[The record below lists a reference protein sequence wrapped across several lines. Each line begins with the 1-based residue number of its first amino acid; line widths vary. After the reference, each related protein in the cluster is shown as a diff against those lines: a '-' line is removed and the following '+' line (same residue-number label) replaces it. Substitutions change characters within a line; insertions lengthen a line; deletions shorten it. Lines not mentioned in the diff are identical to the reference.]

1 MRIALS
7 EKQIKLIT
15 SIVEAD
21 SDTTT
26 SASTTTSTSTPTS
39 GGATSTASS
48 GKASYPQV
56 DKWES
61 GITRGPANSIGIT
74 KWADV
79 VGSKLTRGHANPLNE
94 QGKPNTTPTKTQTRL
109 PTNSELEKYYNPKP
123 VNTKTQTRLPTDSEL
138 EKNYNP
144 KSVNLNNTPGKTDSE
159 LNNKKYNI
167 TSQMYW
173 GDGKN
178 QDQRIAKALGWGNVT
193 KDYAANIPRDENGK
207 MLAPRGQ
214 GNDKRYNG
222 KVFYPKNNKA
232 MEEFPSQPSYNVPNS
247 GLTAFYGDKHLKSV
261 AASNSPEQRLKDA
274 ERESLYL
281 YNREKAE
288 IDAAEIEHK
297 KALMNKEQGE
307 VRKKRDEYVMSHG
320 GNQLNPKQGIPLSKF
335 LPIGPSTFGPGSDM
349 IANDAYKML
358 DYRTN
363 KQLFNI
369 QVKYFPLSGHQHIYT
384 TEGGNFMVDAAHGD
398 IPGMLL
404 DVRRWAFSEA
414 WMITDAILMVLTEG
428 AIEVPM
434 TVLYAMFLIND
445 VYILNRQWDQ
455 ESIIRVIE
463 DIALLFLHIQHKQVG
478 KFIGKVFNFLKVSS
492 KYIFDSLLNFLNIFP
507 YKSSIKQ
514 YLLEKLASFK
524 VIYEKIIEFM
534 SKEFAPEI
542 ATVKPLVSTEVKKLP
557 GQLGKIATNLITT
570 KAGKTLI
577 SGLAAYASFEA
588 LDYIFGAPK
597 GTFREDA
604 QKKQIAQATANLIAQ
619 QSDGV
624 NTPESEDFYV
634 KPSDQK
640 NLAIE
645 WANMHMD
652 VFPCLVDFA
661 KNGEF
666 VLILENKNSKDK
678 RKVFR
683 INNQEFYLTELSYL
697 ININNEEV
705 FEC

>member
-15 SIVEAD
+15 SMVEAD

-61 GITRGPANSIGIT
+61 GITRGPANPIGIT

-109 PTNSELEKYYNPKP
+109 PTNSELEKYYNPKST
-123 VNTKTQTRLPTDSEL
+123 NT
-138 EKNYNP
+138 N
-144 KSVNLNNTPGKTDSE
+144 NLTGKASSE

-173 GDGKN
+173 GDN
-178 QDQRIAKALGWGNVT
+178 LTQDQRLAKALGYGDVT

-214 GNDKRYNG
+214 GNDKRWNG
-222 KVFYPKNNKA
+222 KVIYPKNNKD
-232 MEEFPSQPSYNVPNS
+232 MGEFPYQPSYNVPNS

-261 AASNSPEQRLKDA
+261 AASNSPEQRLKDT

-307 VRKKRDEYVMSHG
+307 VRKNKDKYVMSHG

-349 IANDAYKML
+349 IANDAHKML
-358 DYRTN
+358 DDRTN
-363 KQLFNI
+363 KQLFDI

-534 SKEFAPEI
+534 GKEFAPEI
-542 ATVKPLVSTEVKKLP
+542 ATVKPFVSTEVKKLP
-557 GQLGKIATNLITT
+557 GQLGKIATKLITT
-570 KAGKTLI
+570 KAGKALI
-577 SGLAAYASFEA
+577 GGLVAYASFEA

-597 GTFREDA
+597 GTFREEVA
-604 QKKQIAQATANLIAQ
+604 EKETSQKVANFIAQSSN
-619 QSDGV
+619 GV
-624 NTPESEDFYV
+624 DTPKVEDFYV
-634 KPSDQK
+634 KPLDQK
-640 NLAIE
+640 ALAIE
-645 WANMHMD
+645 WAKLNSTD
-652 VFPCLVDFA
+652 ENYTCLNDFA
-661 KNGEF
+661 KNGKF
-666 VLILENKNSKDK
+666 VLILENKNSKDEK
-678 RKVFR
+678 KVFR
-683 INNQEFYLTELSYL
+683 INGVEFYLNKWSKL
-697 ININNEEV
+697 ININNEEEFV
-705 FEC
+705 C